1 MEFLIDFL
9 FDAIPDA
16 IAALLT
22 RDSPRRRFERELEEL
37 ARELGGNY
45 FMDLVHLEHDGAA
58 IRIGYARR
66 RGKLWTELEVD
77 LPRGYPFALDGVDGA
92 PAEVVSHFIDAPL
105 RDLLRRE
112 RAAELTTRFGNF
124 VRLSIA
130 RPITNGGDA
139 RAIVHTI
146 ARIPRRLRDAYA
158 EAERAH
164 AVDHEGGPYR
174 EDPSG
179 RAERDLRAAW
189 ADEVDQLIARR
200 ALRR

>member
-1 MEFLIDFL
+1 MELLIDFL
-9 FDAIPDA
+9 FGAIPDA
-16 IAALLT
+16 IAALLS

-66 RGKLWTELEVD
+66 GGKLLTEIDVD
-77 LPRGYPFALDGVDGA
+77 LPRGYRFALDGVDGA
-92 PAEVVSHFIDAPL
+92 PAEIVSRFFDAPL
-105 RDLLRRE
+105 RELLRRE
-112 RAAELTTRFGNF
+112 PTAELTTRFGNF
-124 VRLSIA
+124 VRLSLA
-130 RPITNGGDA
+130 RPIAGGGDA
-139 RAIVHTI
+139 RALVHAI
-146 ARIPRRLRDAYA
+146 ARIPRRVRDAYA
-158 EAERAH
+158 EAERTHVVA
-164 AVDHEGGPYR
+164 DEGGPYR

>member
-1 MEFLIDFL
+1 
-9 FDAIPDA
+9 
-16 IAALLT
+16 
-22 RDSPRRRFERELEEL
+22 
-37 ARELGGNY
+37 
-45 FMDLVHLEHDGAA
+45 MDLVHLEHDGAA

-66 RGKLWTELEVD
+66 GGKLLTEIDVD
-77 LPRGYPFALDGVDGA
+77 LPRGYPFALHVARRFDGELLIDGA
-92 PAEVVSHFIDAPL
+92 PAEVVSRFIDAPL

-112 RAAELTTRFGNF
+112 RIRRADHA
-124 VRLSIA
+124 VRQLREA
-130 RPITNGGDA
+130 LAPRPIANGGDA
-139 RAIVHTI
+139 RALVHAI
-146 ARIPRRLRDAYA
+146 ARIPRGLRDAYA

-164 AVDHEGGPYR
+164 AVDREGGPYR